1 LQVPNRNASVT
12 AGGLR
17 PSAGLTFTVGTVVK
31 GIATL
36 VAVLGLWF
44 FLAPPQL
51 GGSSSYVITYG
62 TSMEPAYHAG
72 DLVIVRKAS
81 SYRVG
86 EIVAYRNGQLGGHV
100 VMHRIIAFKNGRYTF
115 KGDNNNFVDSY
126 HPTQSE
132 LVGRKWVHLPAAG
145 KVLGAVH
152 GPRLFLIAGALALL
166 LIGGTTFTRVDRRKP
181 RAAAPTNAS
190 ISSPSFGALPV
201 AALAALVLFGGL
213 AALAYKRPTT
223 AIATQSGL
231 YTQNGTFSYDAS
243 APEGAAVYGADTVK
257 TGQPIFL
264 RLVKKANFHFAYS
277 FESKASHSVAGTAGL
292 DAILS
297 APDGW
302 KRTLQ
307 LSPKHAFRGDKVTVS
322 GSLDF
327 QQVQSLLDKVGTLSN
342 VTAGTYTL
350 TLQPH
355 VSVRGAVNGSSVDQT
370 FGPKVGFLLDQYQL
384 QLQPASTSGTG
395 SASALTQ
402 STAGSG
408 PVEVPN
414 TVTILKF
421 KPAVTTARHIGLVG
435 AFAALLLLAFG
446 LYQARG
452 RRPQT
457 LRESIDRRFGDA
469 IVPVTN
475 TPHGLELPM
484 VSVASIDAL
493 MQIADQLGRV
503 VLHLSNDE
511 ADVYFVEDS
520 GFVYMY
526 EPETTAAFDAVPR
539 SAEASH
545 LQ

>member
-1 LQVPNRNASVT
+1 VPDRDASVT

-17 PSAGLTFTVGTVVK
+17 PSAGLTVRVGTLVKSLAALVV
-31 GIATL
+31 L
-36 VAVLGLWF
+36 LGLWF

-72 DLVIVRKAS
+72 DLVVVRNAS
-81 SYRVG
+81 SYHVG
-86 EIVAYRNGQLGGHV
+86 EIVAYHNAQLGGHV
-100 VMHRIIAFKNGRYTF
+100 VMHRIIGYANGRYTF

-126 HPTQSE
+126 HPTQSD
-132 LVGRKWVHLPAAG
+132 LVGREWVHLPAAG

-166 LIGGTTFTRVDRRKP
+166 LIGGATFAKAERRRP
-181 RAAAPTNAS
+181 RGAANAS
-190 ISSPSFGALPV
+190 ISAPSLGALPI
-201 AALAALVLFGGL
+201 AALVALVLFGGL

-223 AIATQSGL
+223 AVATQSGL
-231 YTQNGTFSYDAS
+231 YTQSGAFTYDAS
-243 APEGAAVYGADTVK
+243 APDGKPVYGAATVK

-277 FESKASHSVAGTAGL
+277 FESKASNSVAGTAGL

-307 LSPKHAFRGDKVTVS
+307 LSPARAFRGDRVVVS

-327 QQVQSLLDKVGTLSN
+327 RRLQSLLDKIGTLSN
-342 VTAGTYTL
+342 VAAGTYTL

-355 VSVRGAVNGSSVDQT
+355 VSVRGAVNGSPVDDT

-384 QLQPASTSGTG
+384 QLEPSSTSGMAAT
-395 SASALTQ
+395 SVLRS
-402 STAGSG
+402 STDGSG
-408 PVEVPN
+408 AVEVPS
-414 TVTILKF
+414 TVSILKF
-421 KPAVTTARHIGLVG
+421 KPAVTTARRIGLVG
-435 AFAALLLLAFG
+435 ALAALLLLAFG
-446 LYQARG
+446 LYQT
-452 RRPQT
+452 RRRRSQT

-475 TPHGLELPM
+475 TPHGLELPT
-484 VSVASIDAL
+484 VSVASINAL
-493 MQIADQLGRV
+493 MQIADQLGRI
-503 VLHLSNDE
+503 VLHLVNDE
-511 ADVYFVEDS
+511 EEVYFVEDN
-520 GFVYMY
+520 GFVYTY
-526 EPETTAAFDAVPR
+526 EPGETAAAAGAAAHSV
-539 SAEASH
+539 EASH
-545 LQ
+545 L